1 MKVVYE
7 SNAGHTER
15 YAKLYAEREG
25 LEVYPLKQALKELKE
40 KEEVVYFGWLKA
52 GAVMGLPKASSYLEV
67 RMICAVGMSA
77 PTEEVR
83 ADVATR
89 NDIPDRVPTYYLLGG
104 YEKKKVHGI
113 NRLMMGMLCK
123 FLRKDLQAKQAA
135 GMPLTEDEEIILRE
149 CTTGADYVDA
159 SRLPPDVET
168 ALREAEERRERLAAT
183 AKDADAE
190 EAPTAEDNDTD
201 N

>member
-7 SNAGHTER
+7 SNAGHTEL

-40 KEEVVYFGWLKA
+40 KEEVVFFGWLKA
-52 GAVMGLPKASSYLEV
+52 GAVMGLPKASSYLDV

-83 ADVATR
+83 ADVANR
-89 NDIPDRVPTYYLLGG
+89 NGIPDRVPTFYLLGG
-104 YEKKKVHGI
+104 YNKKKVHGT

-135 GMPLTEDEEIILRE
+135 GGTLAEDEEIILRE

-159 SRLPPDVET
+159 ARLPVSVEV
-168 ALREAEERRERLAAT
+168 ALREAEEKIRQLADSSQDT
-183 AKDADAE
+183 EAE
-190 EAPTAEDNDTD
+190 EETD
-201 N
+201 PDD